1 MYLRNYPY
9 YDDFMQTS
17 ISVLY
22 SDEDIVVVDKPVGL
36 LAVPDRY
43 DPDAPVAT
51 NLLKTDFGKLLVVHR
66 IDKDTS
72 GVLVYARNADSHR
85 ELNGAFGTGA
95 VKKVYRALVRN
106 LPSWEETEC
115 ELPLRM
121 DGDRQHR
128 TVIDAAEGK
137 ASRTVFKLL
146 EAYKGMVGAA
156 GAGLVEARPETG
168 RTHQI
173 RVHLSALGHP
183 CYCDPLYGDGQPL
196 LLSRVKR
203 GWRGDPFKERPL
215 MSRTALHAF
224 SADFAHPRTGAP
236 LHMEAPLPKDMRA
249 TITQFG
255 KL

>member
-1 MYLRNYPY
+1 
-9 YDDFMQTS
+9 MQTS
-17 ISVLY
+17 LSVLY
-22 SDEDIVVVDKPVGL
+22 SDDDIVAVDKPVGL

-43 DPDAPVAT
+43 DVDAPVAT
-51 NLLKTDFGKLLVVHR
+51 NLLQVDWGKLLVVHR

-72 GVLVYARNADSHR
+72 GVLIYARNAEAHR

-95 VKKVYRALVRN
+95 VKKVYKALVRG
-106 LPSWEETEC
+106 LPAWEETEC
-115 ELPLRM
+115 ELPLRV

-128 TVIDAAEGK
+128 TVIDAANGK
-137 ASRTVFKLL
+137 ESRTVFAVL
-146 EAYKGMVGAA
+146 EAYKGLIGIGGSA
-156 GAGLVEARPETG
+156 LLEAKPETG

-173 RVHLSALGHP
+173 RVHLASLGFP
-183 CYCDPLYGDGQPL
+183 CLCDPLYGDGQPL
-196 LLSRVKR
+196 LLSRVKK

-215 MSRTALHAF
+215 LSRTALHAF

-236 LHMEAPLPKDMRA
+236 LHIEAQLPKDMRA